1 MKLRIEVETQT
12 FVRLGLVI
20 LGFVFMIF
28 LIMRAK
34 QPLTIIGVSVFFAL
48 ALNPPVSFISR
59 RLPSR
64 SRVGATALAYLTV
77 LTFLGGALFLV
88 VPPLIEQ
95 SAKFASTIP
104 QIIDSTS
111 DQRHIVND
119 FTKRYGLEE
128 QLNSSIES
136 VKQQA
141 SSVADD
147 IGKLLVEGATAVF
160 NGALTLFL
168 VLVLTFLML
177 VEGPM
182 WLQRIWGLY
191 QDPEL
196 LERHRGIVQKMY
208 RVVVGYINGQM
219 LVALIGATAT
229 LVTLLVLA
237 FVFNF
242 PTNIALPLA
251 ALVFLTSLVPMV
263 GATIGAII
271 VTLVL
276 LLNNV
281 TAALVFLAY
290 FIIYQQIENNFISPT
305 VQSKKVELSAL
316 AVLSSVII
324 GISLFG
330 LLGGIISIPLAG
342 CLRVLLIDYLDHAAK
357 ERKEKAIITDN
368 PLAKVVRKIKEAA
381 N

>member
-1 MKLRIEVETQT
+1 MKVRIEVETQT

-20 LGFVFMIF
+20 LGFFLLIF
-28 LIMRAK
+28 LVMRAK

-59 RLPSR
+59 KLPGR
-64 SRVGATALAYLTV
+64 SRVGATALAYIMV
-77 LTFLGGALFLV
+77 LIFLGGALFLV

-95 SAKFASTIP
+95 SSKFASTIP
-104 QIIDSTS
+104 QIIDTTS
-111 DQRHIVND
+111 NQRHVIDD
-119 FTKRYGLEE
+119 FTRRYGLEE

-136 VKQQA
+136 AKQQA
-141 SSVADD
+141 TSVADD
-147 IGKLLVEGATAVF
+147 IGGLLVAGATAVF
-160 NGALTLFL
+160 NGALTMFL

-182 WLQRIWGLY
+182 WLKRIWGLY
-191 QDPEL
+191 QDPVR
-196 LERHRGIVQKMY
+196 LERHRSVVQKMY

-219 LVALIGATAT
+219 LVAFIGATAT
-229 LVTLLVLA
+229 LITLLLLA
-237 FVFNF
+237 MLFDF
-242 PTNIALPLA
+242 PSNIALPLA

-281 TAALVFLAY
+281 TAALIFLVY
-290 FIIYQQIENNFISPT
+290 FIVYQQIENNFISPT

-316 AVLSSVII
+316 TVLSSVII
-324 GISLFG
+324 GVSLFG
-330 LLGGIISIPLAG
+330 VLGGIISIPIAG
-342 CLRVLLIDYLDHAAK
+342 CLRVLLIDYLEHAAK
-357 ERKEKAIITDN
+357 ERKEKALITDN
-368 PLAKVVRKIKEAA
+368 PIAKAVRKIKEAT

>member
-1 MKLRIEVETQT
+1 MKVRIEVETQT

-20 LGFVFMIF
+20 LGFFLLIF
-28 LIMRAK
+28 LVMRAK

-59 RLPSR
+59 KLPGR
-64 SRVGATALAYLTV
+64 SRVGATALAYIMV
-77 LTFLGGALFLV
+77 LLFLGGALFLV

-95 SAKFASTIP
+95 SSKFASTLP
-104 QIIDSTS
+104 QIIDTTS
-111 DQRHIVND
+111 NQRHVIDD
-119 FTKRYGLEE
+119 FTRRYGLEE

-136 VKQQA
+136 AKQQA
-141 SSVADD
+141 TSVADD
-147 IGKLLVEGATAVF
+147 IGGLLVAGATAVF
-160 NGALTLFL
+160 NGALTMFL

-182 WLQRIWGLY
+182 WLKRIWGLY
-191 QDPEL
+191 QDPVR
-196 LERHRGIVQKMY
+196 LERHRSVVQKMY

-219 LVALIGATAT
+219 LVAFIGATAT
-229 LVTLLVLA
+229 LITLLLLA
-237 FVFNF
+237 MVFDF
-242 PTNIALPLA
+242 PSNIALPLA

-281 TAALVFLAY
+281 TAALIFLVY
-290 FIIYQQIENNFISPT
+290 FIVYQQIENNFISPT

-316 AVLSSVII
+316 TVLSSVII
-324 GISLFG
+324 GVSLFG
-330 LLGGIISIPLAG
+330 LLGGIISIPIAG
-342 CLRVLLIDYLDHAAK
+342 CLRVLLIDYLEHAAK
-357 ERKEKAIITDN
+357 ERKEKALITDN
-368 PLAKVVRKIKEAA
+368 PIAKAVRKIKEAT